1 MNTLSTLYL
10 SDIMI
15 KSLETQREKIENS
28 KSEPE
33 TEKTEELPEE
43 LSDDDDV
50 FIVDD
55 GTISLL
61 VRKERRNSGQ
71 RILCKI
77 RKFCRRLTSTSSD
90 DDANSLNSNDQV
102 NFV

>member
-1 MNTLSTLYL
+1 
-10 SDIMI
+10 MI